1 MNNPF
6 SESILRVIDAMTNEI
21 TNKKGKI
28 TKVEQEM
35 SLKPDDIQR
44 EVLSE

>member
-6 SESILRVIDAMTNEI
+6 SESILKVIETMTNEI
-21 TNKKGKI
+21 TDKKGKI
-28 TKVEQEM
+28 KKVEQEM